1 MTWTLRFLP
10 ETPDLLDALLE
21 GLKSLTVRPAAA
33 PALTSRQ

>member
-21 GLKSLTVRPAAA
+21 GLKSLTVPPAAA
-33 PALTSRQ
+33 PDLTYRQ